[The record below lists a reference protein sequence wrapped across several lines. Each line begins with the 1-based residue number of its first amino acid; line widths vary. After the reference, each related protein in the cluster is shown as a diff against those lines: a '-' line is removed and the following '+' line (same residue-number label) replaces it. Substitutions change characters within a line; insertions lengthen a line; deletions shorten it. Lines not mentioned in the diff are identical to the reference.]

1 MGYLDN
7 YKGKP
12 AYAVDTNKV
21 ISMPSKTKL
30 AFAPKRKKKLAKYT
44 EEEDG
49 KLLSSQ
55 ADKDAMGRIAKS
67 M

>member
-1 MGYLDN
+1 MDYLDN

-12 AYAVDTNKV
+12 AYAVGTDKV
-21 ISMPSKTKL
+21 IPMPTKTKL

-55 ADKDAMGRIAKS
+55 ADKDAIKRIAKS